1 MTYTVKNK
9 KTGQTL
15 GTVDEK
21 GKQAY
26 EADVITR
33 GKYQFLPVAETSVKI
48 ATPPEAKKSGKANE
62 EQA

>member
-9 KTGQTL
+9 KTGQLL

-26 EADVITR
+26 ETDVITR
-33 GKYQFLPVAETSVKI
+33 GKYQFLPVAESAAKI
-48 ATPPEAKKSGKANE
+48 ATPPEAKKSGKASE